1 MDLTRQIIQIISEPP
16 GSFVYHLLTMFAL
29 QVVFAISYAR
39 WRRQPEDEYARN
51 MSWAAV
57 AIFFGRLIMLLA
69 GLYLSSNPASAAVI
83 LPPLEQAINT
93 ASILL
98 LVWALVPP
106 LEKYPRALDIL
117 SLGGLVFSG
126 VLYFFFASAWQSQ
139 LASGKIAFQG
149 TTQATIWTIIQIAVL
164 AVGWAYL
171 LFNGRS
177 LGGLPFIIL
186 GVLLTAQVIQ
196 LWNYPEFIPTNT
208 NIAYWARLGNLI
220 AYSLW
225 AVYAYLYS
233 LTPLLESEY
242 KRQAF
247 VENFGN
253 SLEMAAQVIATR
265 QPQHRLTYSL
275 VLLNQIFE
283 PAFSAVGLFDEDN
296 PDFVSFYSLLT
307 SQSPGEARNWTVNIS
322 EQSTLNTTF
331 KQEGA
336 VYLQRDGLGSR
347 QLYSFFETA
356 GLEPTT
362 SLLLYP
368 LTTNGNRIGMLVLSV
383 PGQNDYQPK
392 EVETL
397 LPGFSNFITQAL
409 VNSQTPQL
417 ADEYTEVPPENII
430 IPTGVPAAIIMD
442 KARLQDLEYQVKT
455 LSDQLE
461 EAEKKRRQA
470 EINAAAAQKQARYL
484 AAALR
489 AAEPSIG
496 QVDPVPAEG
505 NVSPA
510 NNQENTD

>member
-1 MDLTRQIIQIISEPP
+1 
-16 GSFVYHLLTMFAL
+16 MFAL

-51 MSWAAV
+51 MSWAAA

-69 GLYLSSNPASAAVI
+69 GLYLRPNPTSAAVI

-98 LVWALVPP
+98 LIWALVPP
-106 LEKYPRALDIL
+106 LDKYPRALDIL
-117 SLGGLVFSG
+117 LLGGLVISG
-126 VLYFFFASAWQSQ
+126 VLYFFFASAWRSQ
-139 LASGKIAFQG
+139 LASGEIAFQG
-149 TTQATIWTIIQIAVL
+149 TTHATIWTIIQIAVL

-177 LGGLPFIIL
+177 LGALPFIIL
-186 GVLLTAQVIQ
+186 GVLLTTQVIQ

-208 NIAYWARLGNLI
+208 NVAYWARLGNLI

-233 LTPLLESEY
+233 LTPLLESES
-242 KRQAF
+242 KRQAL
-247 VENFGN
+247 VDNFGN

-296 PDFVSFYSLLT
+296 PDFVSFYSLRT
-307 SQSPGEARNWTVNIS
+307 SQGPGEVRNWILNIS
-322 EQSTLNTTF
+322 EQTMLNTYF
-331 KQEGA
+331 KQEGT

-347 QLYSFFETA
+347 QLYSFFEAA
-356 GLEPTT
+356 GFEPTN
-362 SLLLYP
+362 SLLIYP
-368 LTTNGNRIGMLVLSV
+368 LTTNGKRIGMLVLSS
-383 PGQNDYQPK
+383 PEQNDYQT
-392 EVETL
+392 EEIEAL

-409 VNSQTPQL
+409 VNSQTAHL
-417 ADEYTEVPPENII
+417 ADEYPEAPPENIV
-430 IPTGVPAAIIMD
+430 IPTAVPAAIIMD
-442 KARLQDLEYQVKT
+442 KARLKDLEYQLKK
-455 LSDQLE
+455 LGDQLE
-461 EAEKKRRQA
+461 ETEKKRRQA
-470 EINAAAAQKQARYL
+470 EINAVAAQKQARYL

-489 AAEPSIG
+489 AAQPPVE
-496 QVDPVPAEG
+496 QVDPVPVEG
-505 NVSPA
+505 QVSPK
-510 NNQENTD
+510 NSQENTGK